1 MTLGETLT
9 NLRKSKGLSQEQLA
23 DELGLTRQT
32 ISKWELNQSAPDINY
47 LIRLSNFFGVTTDH
61 LIKGEQPCT
70 TTEQLNEQISQSIHP
85 KSSGYKW
92 YAFLGAA
99 IMGISLIGISAFI
112 ICSAVDPWIVSI
124 DGREFRGILGYLL
137 GTKTLWFFIILFVVF
152 ISGGLTSAYGII
164 KSIKN
169 K

>member
-23 DELGLTRQT
+23 DELDLTRQT
-32 ISKWELNQSAPDINY
+32 ISKWELNQSSPDINY
-47 LIRLSNFFGVTTDH
+47 IVRLSDFFGVTTDY
-61 LIKGEQPCT
+61 LIKSEQSCT
-70 TTEQLNEQISQSIHP
+70 TTEPLNEQVSPNIHSKP
-85 KSSGYKW
+85 SGYKW

-112 ICSAVDPWIVSI
+112 ICSAVNPWIVSI
-124 DGREFRGILGYLL
+124 NGRELRGVLGYLL
-137 GTKTLWFFIILFVVF
+137 GTKTLWFFIVLSVIF
-152 ISGGLTSAYGII
+152 IAGCLTSAYGII